1 MNLTKRQV
9 EALAENLT
17 KEINKGLKKKRDE
30 FKKTFKVTLTAQEK
44 AKALKDAEEHK
55 FQTELSKAYKTKG
68 INEPYYLQREIEGK
82 IIVASIDST
91 DLESLTKAILKD
103 YK

>member
-9 EALAENLT
+9 EALAENLA
-17 KEINKGLKKKRDE
+17 KDINSSLKMKREEI
-30 FKKTFKVTLTAQEK
+30 KKTLKVTLTAEEK
-44 AKALKDAEEHK
+44 VTALKYALDTKINTA
-55 FQTELSKAYKTKG
+55 LSKAWKKAG
-68 INEPYYLQREIEGK
+68 VQDNYYLQRNIEGK
-82 IIVASIDST
+82 IIIASIDST